1 MSLFLPLSLKCALK
15 CGGLTYCR
23 GRFIIMTSQTSLLWG
38 GAVIS
43 WQTQE
48 AKAKFSELIKM
59 AESAP
64 QAVTSRGKTVVVVMS
79 AKEYARLTM
88 PKKSFLELM
97 QTSPLRETDIEFER
111 DDSPPRD
118 IRL

>member
-1 MSLFLPLSLKCALK
+1 M
-15 CGGLTYCR
+15 
-23 GRFIIMTSQTSLLWG
+23 
-38 GAVIS
+38 VS

-59 AESAP
+59 AKNAP
-64 QAVTSRGKTVVVVMS
+64 QAVTSHGKTVAVVMS
-79 AKEYARLTM
+79 EKEYARLAA

-97 QTSPLRETDIEFER
+97 QTSPLCEIDIEFER
-111 DDSPPRD
+111 DGSLPRD

>member
-1 MSLFLPLSLKCALK
+1 M
-15 CGGLTYCR
+15 
-23 GRFIIMTSQTSLLWG
+23 
-38 GAVIS
+38 VS

-48 AKAKFSELIKM
+48 AKARFSELVKM

-79 AKEYARLTM
+79 EREYAKLAM

-97 QTSPLRETDIEFER
+97 QTSPLCDIDIEFER
-111 DDSPPRD
+111 DASPPRD